1 MSLADSWSLGLLRS
15 AVAHQLTGGR
25 KQRVWLGLAHPVDRR
40 AKVAFR
46 RLVFATILAT
56 FGGAT
61 AIASAAL
68 GHWPKWATRAYERL
82 IPRSSPIADGTTA
95 DSSPQRISRRARQS
109 PFTAALSAEEELP
122 GVDAPSVMEEPAIP
136 IAAPPAT
143 QKTASDRRDHARV
156 RHNLPLPA
164 VSAAVVAEVEEE
176 TAPVL
181 AAMRALRRDRNP
193 ARARALLNRY
203 LAEHPKGALAEE
215 ALAMSIEAAVAH
227 HDIDARHLAEHYAQ
241 SYPNGPFRTLARR
254 TLSALPVP

>member
-1 MSLADSWSLGLLRS
+1 MSSFGGRINSEMGGLRRLIDDPASQASMSLADSWSLGLLRS

-95 DSSPQRISRRARQS
+95 DSSPQRISRRSVRTPSRSQGSTRRSISRSARGCGRFFRR
-109 PFTAALSAEEELP
+109 PE
-122 GVDAPSVMEEPAIP
+122 PSR
-136 IAAPPAT
+136 
-143 QKTASDRRDHARV
+143 AS
-156 RHNLPLPA
+156 
-164 VSAAVVAEVEEE
+164 S
-176 TAPVL
+176 
-181 AAMRALRRDRNP
+181 
-193 ARARALLNRY
+193 ARAT
-203 LAEHPKGALAEE
+203 
-215 ALAMSIEAAVAH
+215 
-227 HDIDARHLAEHYAQ
+227 RHCPETKK
-241 SYPNGPFRTLARR
+241 S
-254 TLSALPVP
+254 S